1 MKKINKKP
9 ITGAVYDWEVPE
21 IDLQLKHYIG
31 NSTDVIKK
39 IKLDIENYLKNN
51 NIPQQ
56 TREIY
61 SAVYCAL

>member
-39 IKLDIENYLKNN
+39 IKLD
-51 NIPQQ
+51 
-56 TREIY
+56 
-61 SAVYCAL
+61 